1 MVENKVNFKIIM
13 AFIAGMILGICV
25 WSRPLYIQNPQ
36 EYCAEYF
43 EKYAC

>member
-1 MVENKVNFKIIM
+1 MSKHLDFKIITV
-13 AFIAGMILGICV
+13 FIIGMILGAYI
-25 WSRPLYIQNPQ
+25 WSRPLYIHNPQ